1 MSQLFLFTI
10 MLFPK
15 LLFFSCADLF
25 PLFKAG
31 IIVKGTRTPPF
42 RKIRPVFLS
51 IRIFPERTRGFCSPE
66 FLPLPSIV
74 ALFRSCVR
82 LSPGLRI
89 IIILSYIL
97 TALTVRIF
105 PDSLSFPE
113 SRSSFPECLSIF
125 SRITPFT
132 VKTFFSKTPPFPPF
146 TVLTFSPFI
155 IEVSVVAFLTKI
167 TTSRFSTST
176 VFFSIII
183 SFHSSILITLRYM
196 HHSHPHGILSLY
208 FCHFLF

>member
-10 MLFPK
+10 MLFSK

-31 IIVKGTRTPPF
+31 IIVKGTRPPPF
-42 RKIRPVFLS
+42 RKICPVFLS

-105 PDSLSFPE
+105 P
-113 SRSSFPECLSIF
+113 
-125 SRITPFT
+125 
-132 VKTFFSKTPPFPPF
+132 
-146 TVLTFSPFI
+146 
-155 IEVSVVAFLTKI
+155 
-167 TTSRFSTST
+167 
-176 VFFSIII
+176 
-183 SFHSSILITLRYM
+183 
-196 HHSHPHGILSLY
+196 ILSL
-208 FCHFLF
+208 FRNLGAVSRNASLFSAESRLSLLKRSFPKLLLSLLSPS